1 MRQHTSSKYGKSST
15 GRNWLSST
23 GRSRQRSTRS
33 RQRSPRDGRVPQWRT
48 SGLSKRMP
56 APSARGGLGTP
67 ESSAHRTHHGESQR
81 SGGAPGGSGQN
92 PSVPDPQQCGHGWSS
107 FKVVSF
113 GASDVV
119 VLPSGSVPGWVR
131 LREES
136 REPVDVNCLQQGQ
149 ARRAGHG
156 SLLQRWP
163 HLFCKWQ
170 EDNSMFS
177 VVFVSSRGKVRGLM
191 LWELMYESVRSTL
204 SQKMKSLGYQRLC
217 ATRRS
222 GSCRTTLWKA
232 PCF

>member
-1 MRQHTSSKYGKSST
+1 M
-15 GRNWLSST
+15 
-23 GRSRQRSTRS
+23 
-33 RQRSPRDGRVPQWRT
+33 
-48 SGLSKRMP
+48 
-56 APSARGGLGTP
+56 GLGTP

-119 VLPSGSVPGWVR
+119 VLPSGSVPRWVR

-163 HLFCKWQ
+163 HSWHLELQKGSGRVDVICSPLWQ
-170 EDNSMFS
+170 VAGGQLHVQCGLRFFS
-177 VVFVSSRGKVRGLM
+177 WQGAWLDALGVDVRIC
-191 LWELMYESVRSTL
+191 EEHL
-204 SQKMKSLGYQRLC
+204 SQKMKSLGYQRMC